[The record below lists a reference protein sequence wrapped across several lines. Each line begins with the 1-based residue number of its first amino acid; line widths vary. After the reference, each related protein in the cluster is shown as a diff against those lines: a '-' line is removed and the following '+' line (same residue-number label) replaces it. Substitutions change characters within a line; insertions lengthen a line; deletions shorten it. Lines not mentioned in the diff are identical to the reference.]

1 MSEQFQKGQDYPK
14 TPENVLSYLFY
25 FFPKTFTANY
35 FVINQIRNLIKSK
48 ISSEFT
54 LYDIS
59 AGTGSATVAFLYIL
73 REISKDARI
82 KKKKSESKSPQ
93 INLYLQDISPTFLE
107 IAKAFSEEISKKL
120 PYKVNISTDVSDS
133 ARIQFEQRPDI
144 AISSFSIY
152 EVFGDSKDE
161 ITVWCHRVLKSLKDE
176 GIFILIEPASKL
188 RNSKIIME
196 IRNEFKDHI
205 ISPCTHNKKCP
216 LLDKDDWCHFGVR
229 WNPPL
234 YLTRAM
240 NMIGLR
246 VPDINFSYIILSKSK
261 VEKDERLARV
271 VSHRLE
277 EKGKISFWTCE
288 KGEKLKYYILKKNI
302 SEKNKDVERIQMGDM
317 VLIQDSTE
325 KNKNEYEL
333 GSDSVVEVRGK
344 LFDFA

>member
-1 MSEQFQKGQDYPK
+1 M
-14 TPENVLSYLFY
+14 ENVLSYLFY

-35 FVINQIRNLIKSK
+35 FVINQIRDLIKSK
-48 ISSEFT
+48 IGSEFT

-59 AGTGSATVAFLYIL
+59 AGAGSATAAFLYIL
-73 REISKDARI
+73 KKISNEA
-82 KKKKSESKSPQ
+82 KKHKRESKPHQ
-93 INLYLQDISPTFLE
+93 INLFLQDISPTFLE
-107 IAKAFSEEISKKL
+107 IAKALSEEISKKL

-133 ARIQFEQRPDI
+133 ARIQFESKPDL
-144 AISSFSIY
+144 AISSFSVY
-152 EVFGDSKDE
+152 EIFGDSKDE
-161 ITVWCHRVLKSLKDE
+161 IKVWCHRILKSLKED

-196 IRNEFKDHI
+196 IRDEFKEYI

-216 LLDKDDWCHFGVR
+216 LLNKDDWCHFGLR

-240 NMIGLR
+240 NMIRLR
-246 VPDINFSYIILSKSK
+246 VPDINFSYIILSKNK
-261 VEKDERLARV
+261 VEKDERFARI

-288 KGEKLKYYILKKNI
+288 KGEKLKYHILKKNI
-302 SEKNKDVERIQMGDM
+302 SEKNKDVEQIQMGDM

-325 KNKNEYEL
+325 KGKNEHEIS
-333 GSDSVVEVRGK
+333 SDSVLEIKGK
-344 LFDFA
+344 LFDFV